1 MALYAP
7 WCPRDQPSLS
17 SSSLSSPPPLQ
28 CKYRSTKLSPNNR
41 EQVQSSQLSASPAIS
56 CGFLIS
62 PPTTLIVCLLKFP
75 ILIFN
80 LYLISIFFPS
90 FHKPMHLLPHHTHLG
105 QYANGFPPFY
115 FFSFH
120 SSSFKELHP
129 LPLGFC
135 TAPSFCNCSSP
146 CAVLFFCSLGTTQTT
161 FLFFLSSVQFLHG

>member
-1 MALYAP
+1 M
-7 WCPRDQPSLS
+7 QV
-17 SSSLSSPPPLQ
+17 Q
-28 CKYRSTKLSPNNR
+28 KYRSTKLSPNNT

-135 TAPSFCNCSSP
+135 QYLHSSLLLQLLISMCSSVFP
-146 CAVLFFCSLGTTQTT
+146 PLGTTQTT

>member
-28 CKYRSTKLSPNNR
+28 CKYRSTKLSPNNT

-80 LYLISIFFPS
+80 LSLISTIFPS
-90 FHKPMHLLPHHTHLG
+90 LHKPMHLFPQHTHED
-105 QYANGFPPFY
+105 QYANGFPSSTSPL
-115 FFSFH
+115 SILH
-120 SSSFKELHP
+120 SKNSPHRIASRLLHSC
-129 LPLGFC
+129 LLLQLLI
-135 TAPSFCNCSSP
+135 SICSSVFP
-146 CAVLFFCSLGTTQTT
+146 SLGSTQTT
-161 FLFFLSSVQFLHG
+161 FLFFPSSVQFLHD